1 MSTPKTKITT
11 DRSPFHKITERL
23 KKFIA
28 NLIKQGPK
36 TPVESIPVKPATVQS
51 KRVKDTNPKG
61 NQAAKRAAYKKKAA
75 AVRKT
80 KP

>member
-1 MSTPKTKITT
+1 MSTTKTKITT
-11 DRSPFHKITERL
+11 DRGPFHKVTERL

-28 NLIKQGPK
+28 NLIKQGQK
-36 TPVESIPVKPATVQS
+36 TPVESIPVKPSSVQA
-51 KRVKDTNPKG
+51 KRVKNTNPKG
-61 NQAAKRAAYKKKAA
+61 NPAVKRASYKKKTA